1 MTTSRSPLKN
11 EPGWAT
17 HTPFPNFGKV
27 EYFRTSGLTGKRNT
41 ELPGVIPGRRKAASP
56 ESI

>member
-1 MTTSRSPLKN
+1 MIALKD

-17 HTPFPNFGKV
+17 HTLFPNFGKA
-27 EYFRTSGLTGKRNT
+27 EYFDAVGLTRERNT

>member
-1 MTTSRSPLKN
+1 MTTTWSPLKD

-17 HTPFPNFGKV
+17 HTTIPNFGKV
-27 EYFRTSGLTGKRNT
+27 EYFHADGLTRERNT
-41 ELPGVIPGRRKAASP
+41 ELPGVIPGRRKTASP